1 MARTEQTD
9 RICIDCWERAVDA
22 FGTGELFQKR
32 SRRYTTRIQ
41 WLSFSGLVL
50 PLFIGGVVIGFGPKT
65 AYLERLLIAAAILG
79 IPQLVMSLWA
89 LVASWADNLQYSLES
104 AAENAD
110 LAARFQELAQ
120 QAQHPP
126 DNLELKAVDDAR
138 RKADSKR
145 SVSAQELRYAHR
157 AGLRRFQR
165 ECVECHLTPHSMEPT
180 KCNTCGGF

>member
-1 MARTEQTD
+1 M
-9 RICIDCWERAVDA
+9 DA

-50 PLFIGGVVIGFGPKT
+50 PLFIGGVVIGFGPEA
-65 AYLERLLIAAAILG
+65 AYLKRLLVAAAILG
-79 IPQLVMSLWA
+79 LPQLVMSLWA

-126 DNLELKAVDDAR
+126 DNLELHYVELKALDDAR
-138 RKADSKR
+138 RKADTKKGVTAR
-145 SVSAQELRYAHR
+145 ELRYAHR

-165 ECVECHLTPHSMEPT
+165 ECVECNLVPRSMEPT
-180 KCNTCGGF
+180 TCNTCGRF